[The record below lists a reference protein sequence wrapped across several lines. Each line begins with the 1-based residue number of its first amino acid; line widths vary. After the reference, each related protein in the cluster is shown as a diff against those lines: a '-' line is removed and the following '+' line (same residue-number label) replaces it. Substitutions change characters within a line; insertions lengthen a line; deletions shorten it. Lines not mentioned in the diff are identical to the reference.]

1 MRTSGR
7 IPGTGFVFLAM
18 AAFLLSGCVAAGVAS
33 VAAGG
38 GLTYAYSKE
47 PPEKTAS
54 AAPPGGSYAM
64 DKPVGGLDNRG
75 HPVAASEPS
84 APSQPTDLVHQ
95 TAPVEQVEVQQLQ

>member
-1 MRTSGR
+1 MRNSGR
-7 IPGTGFVFLAM
+7 IPGTGFVSLV
-18 AAFLLSGCVAAGVAS
+18 AAALLLSGCVAAGVAS

-64 DKPVGGLDNRG
+64 DEPVGGLDNRG
-75 HPVAASEPS
+75 HPVTTDESFAAG
-84 APSQPTDLVHQ
+84 QPTDLVHN
-95 TAPVEQVEVQQLQ
+95 TAPVEQVEVEQLR